1 MLFFT
6 QRLLEWQLCFSSQLQ
21 KFCLL
26 FHFSAVPLEPANVE
40 IFGIDSNE
48 LSVRW
53 NPSEDA
59 DSFQIQKYLVEHRK
73 FEEKLYTSASQP
85 ASDDKTQYTIR
96 IQPLEPETTYMIR
109 VGAVNRYGPNYND
122 ESAHKTDATRKSR
135 FYFVFIYFC
144 SFTQI
149 ACRGV
154 TF

>member
-1 MLFFT
+1 M
-6 QRLLEWQLCFSSQLQ
+6 
-21 KFCLL
+21 
-26 FHFSAVPLEPANVE
+26 E
-40 IFGIDSNE
+40 IFGIDSDE

-59 DSFQIQKYLVEHRK
+59 DSFHIQEYLVEHRK
-73 FEEKLYTSASQP
+73 FEEKLYASASQP

-109 VGAVNRYGPNYND
+109 VGAVNAYGSNYND

-135 FYFVFIYFC
+135 FYFIFIYFC
-144 SFTQI
+144 SFTQT

>member
-1 MLFFT
+1 M
-6 QRLLEWQLCFSSQLQ
+6 
-21 KFCLL
+21 
-26 FHFSAVPLEPANVE
+26 E
-40 IFGIDSNE
+40 IFGIDSDE

-59 DSFQIQKYLVEHRK
+59 DSFQIQEYLVEHRK

-109 VGAVNRYGPNYND
+109 VGAVNAYGSNYND

-135 FYFVFIYFC
+135 FYFIFIYFC
-144 SFTQI
+144 SFTQT